1 MNAYGF
7 FQFAKQIVDKDW
19 QACDVIHVRMRDD
32 HVTDR
37 AALIF
42 TEGDTDA
49 PGIDGDP
56 VINQKASQTLRRAGT
71 PAGIERAG

>member
-1 MNAYGF
+1 MNAYGL

-19 QACDVIHVRMRDD
+19 QAGDVIHVRMRDD